1 MKKNQTATETI
12 VQTGTKKIAQ
22 TVTQKTFLMATLIT
36 VFAMGCSRGLQTQS
50 STSSNTGQQGA
61 SSTPGANT
69 PNVTAP
75 AIDSVQMKSY
85 VEDNTN
91 GFNGALAFDL
101 DKVRGEF
108 IIMIPLPAG
117 MIFTPS
123 GSFSNYPDITYG
135 PIFDAEG
142 RMKIAVRVPV
152 RYVLKG
158 VQFGSPSRLPNG
170 DPLPA
175 MPAGQ
180 GELPG
185 LALTFPQNSTQITL
199 YIGLN
204 ALGLFASLPEGSAL
218 DKIPFG
224 FTLPLKSQDK
234 TRTFGYLT
242 FVPKKGTYAP
252 GLFISTGVPANM
264 ARILEDYFKL

>member
-1 MKKNQTATETI
+1 MKKNGSASKKSFLTAAIFMTS
-12 VQTGTKKIAQ
+12 
-22 TVTQKTFLMATLIT
+22 LAT
-36 VFAMGCSRGLQTQS
+36 GCSNGLQTQS
-50 STSSNTGQQGA
+50 STSSSAPNGQQGA
-61 SSTPGANT
+61 STPGSTPA
-69 PNVTAP
+69 VTAP

-101 DKVRGEF
+101 DKARGEF
-108 IIMIPLPAG
+108 IIMVPLPAG

-123 GSFSNYPDITYG
+123 GSFTNYPDITFG
-135 PIFDAEG
+135 PIFDAQG

-158 VQFGSPSRLPNG
+158 VQFGSPARLPNG

-185 LALTFPQNSTQITL
+185 LALTFPQNNTQITL
-199 YIGLN
+199 YIGIN
-204 ALGLFASLPEGSAL
+204 ALGLFASLPQGSAL
-218 DKIPFG
+218 DKMPFG

-242 FVPKKGTYAP
+242 FVPKKGTYDP
-252 GLFISTGVPANM
+252 GLFISTGVPASM

>member
-1 MKKNQTATETI
+1 MKKNHLATKMNFLTATLLAA
-12 VQTGTKKIAQ
+12 VLA
-22 TVTQKTFLMATLIT
+22 A
-36 VFAMGCSRGLQTQS
+36 GCSKGLQTQS
-50 STSSNTGQQGA
+50 SASSVANSGDGQQDGA
-61 SSTPGANT
+61 STPGSNPGST
-69 PNVTAP
+69 PAA

-85 VEDNTN
+85 VEDSSN

-101 DKVRGEF
+101 DKERGEF

-117 MIFTPS
+117 MLFTPS
-123 GSFSNYPDITYG
+123 GSFSNHPDITFG
-135 PIFDAEG
+135 PVFDAEG

-158 VQFGSPSRLPNG
+158 VQFGSPARLPNG

-185 LALTFPQNSTQITL
+185 LALTFPQNSTQISL
-199 YIGLN
+199 YIGIN
-204 ALGLFASLPEGSAL
+204 ALGLFASLPQGSAL
-218 DKIPFG
+218 EKIPFG

-242 FVPKKGTYAP
+242 FVPKKGTFAP
-252 GLFISTGVPANM
+252 GLFISTGVPASM